1 MIRFFSRTCYLPTP
15 INPSLLPHPSYPI
28 PSYLIYLCHHTH
40 SELVEDMSIGIGN
53 LLSAALLL
61 MCRGLKGVRLLG
73 MAHARLPPSLLLQ
86 PPSLLLQVQG
96 QNHNNGQN
104 NQQVATN
111 HNNKTNHN
119 TSNNNNI
126 NTTTTHNNN
135 NNNINSNNN
144 NNNINNKPPPVP
156 SLPLTDA
163 QTLNNVVEKCGKLTV
178 TPYLSY
184 TPYLSLL
191 NYALSLS
198 TLPSSFP
205 VSLTFSPPSFPP
217 RCGGGN

>member
-1 MIRFFSRTCYLPTP
+1 
-15 INPSLLPHPSYPI
+15 
-28 PSYLIYLCHHTH
+28 
-40 SELVEDMSIGIGN
+40 MSIGIGN

-86 PPSLLLQVQG
+86 PPSSLLQLQG

-104 NQQVATN
+104 NQQVATTT
-111 HNNKTNHN
+111 NNKTN
-119 TSNNNNI
+119 NN
-126 NTTTTHNNN
+126 NTTTTTTH
-135 NNNINSNNN
+135 NSNNN
-144 NNNINNKPPPVP
+144 NNNSNSNKPPPVL

-184 TPYLSLL
+184 TPHLSLPL
-191 NYALSLS
+191 YAPSLS
-198 TLPSSFP
+198 TLPSSHFLSP
-205 VSLTFSPPSFPP
+205 SLSLPPSLPP
-217 RCGGGN
+217 LGVVVGTKCWACSTNAISTVTNNWRW